1 MIKSW
6 AKLVN
11 QGVAAALFSSRH
23 LNILKI
29 KNFPLFKIAEIDRRG
44 LFSVN
49 LHGQGLWRRFC
60 GFIDQYSIDQAVS

>member
-1 MIKSW
+1 MTKSL

-29 KNFPLFKIAEIDRRG
+29 KNSPLFKILKLTGEA
-44 LFSVN
+44 
-49 LHGQGLWRRFC
+49 
-60 GFIDQYSIDQAVS
+60 YSL

>member
-1 MIKSW
+1 MTKSL

-29 KNFPLFKIAEIDRRG
+29 KKFLLFKIAEIDRRG

-49 LHGQGLWRRFC
+49 L
-60 GFIDQYSIDQAVS
+60 D